1 MQIKYR
7 AWRISSIPLRSAI
20 ALGMNL
26 ENTSPDTDPC
36 LKEIRYRVWWSLL
49 IIERLLGNMT
59 GRPTCLV
66 DGVSTIPLPLPFEE
80 DKFRN
85 EEVVGLLNDV
95 SRRNTLLRSTES
107 GLVVQKPAGGSADSF
122 SPLPAQPS
130 ESNEWLHSI
139 EPNDSLYFFYSTD
152 LTILAQNI
160 LNKLYST
167 KSAQTPW
174 PEIMQIIMDLQRKI
188 NTWFA
193 NLPDCYNFTI
203 RENMHVY
210 RKEKLRLAMLYYS
223 SKILLTRPCLCRLS
237 RREAQSRKSSDESMF
252 IATECVEAACLMLE
266 QLPDE
271 PDAISLHRSS
281 PWWCLIHYLMQAT
294 TVLLLELSFHSRH
307 VPDKAVI
314 VASSAKKAIL
324 WLYEMAKYSAT
335 SQRAWVLCDRFARR
349 LGPHIGLD
357 ISDLPSTLTPHAGR
371 PASPNS
377 PNMSVDI
384 QQSFA
389 QSSSFL
395 PPSGSELPEVHFPA
409 SNDYDECFPFD
420 PITGEITGSFFP
432 TGMDPIFDTPN

>member
-1 MQIKYR
+1 
-7 AWRISSIPLRSAI
+7 
-20 ALGMNL
+20 MNL
-26 ENTSPDTDPC
+26 ENTAPDTDPC
-36 LKEIRYRVWWSLL
+36 LKEVRYRVWWSLL

-80 DKFRN
+80 DKFQD
-85 EEVVGLLNDV
+85 EEVAGLLNDT

-107 GLVVQKPAGGSADSF
+107 YVATPQSAGSSTE
-122 SPLPAQPS
+122 SPTPPPAQPI
-130 ESNEWLHSI
+130 ESKGWLHNI

-174 PEIMQIIMDLQRKI
+174 PEIMQIITDLQRKI
-188 NTWFA
+188 NTWFS
-193 NLPDCYNFTI
+193 NLPDFYNFTI
-203 RENMHVY
+203 REHMHTY

-237 RREAQSRKSSDESMF
+237 RREAQSRKISDESML
-252 IATECVEAACLMLE
+252 IATECVESACLMLD

-271 PDAISLHRSS
+271 PDAISLHGSS

-294 TVLLLELSFHSRH
+294 TVLLLELSFHSKH
-307 VPDKAVI
+307 VLHKPGI

-349 LGPHIGLD
+349 LEPHIGLD
-357 ISDLPSTLTPHAGR
+357 MSDLPSTLTPHLGR
-371 PASPNS
+371 PASPDS
-377 PNMSVDI
+377 PNMSVDA

-389 QSSSFL
+389 QPSSFL
-395 PPSGSELPEVHFPA
+395 PPSGSHFPEVHFPT
-409 SNDYDECFPFD
+409 SNDYDEYFPFD
-420 PITGEITGSFFP
+420 PVTGEITGSFFP
-432 TGMDPIFDTPN
+432 IGMDPIFDSPI